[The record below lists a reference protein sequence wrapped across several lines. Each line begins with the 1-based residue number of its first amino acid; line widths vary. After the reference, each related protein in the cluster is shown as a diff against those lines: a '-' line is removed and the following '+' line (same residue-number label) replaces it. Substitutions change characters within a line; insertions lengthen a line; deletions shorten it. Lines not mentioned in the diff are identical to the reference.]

1 MLSALLADRWGGV
14 YPRTQVGQLEYES
27 FRSCLSLFRKIHD
40 FEVVHR
46 QNSPNG
52 RKRVRD
58 LGVETTGNQCCFPK
72 DRSPPII
79 IISGLAAF
87 LLGSG
92 AIHEADSADTESMAG
107 STLERIDFV
116 LRTHT
121 CGELR
126 TTHVGQSVTLCGW
139 VDTYRDFGGLVFID
153 LRDRYGMTQ
162 VVFSPSYAEMHA
174 VARSLRNEDVIRVT
188 GEVVARPADM
198 QNLKLATG
206 EIDVKGR
213 QMEVLNKSK
222 TPPFFPTQ
230 ADLPNE
236 ELRLKYRFVD
246 LRRPAVQQALILRHK
261 LSKATRDYF
270 DERQFLEIETPMLG
284 RSTPEGARDYL
295 VPSRVHEG
303 CFYALPQSPQIYK
316 QILMVAGYDRYFQ
329 LAKCFRDEDLRADR
343 QPEFTQIDVE
353 MAFVQQEDILSMI
366 DGLMAQLVKTLRG
379 TELKLPLLRLTHREV
394 MERFGSD
401 KPDLRFGLELIDLG
415 EIASQCDF
423 GVFKSTIENG
433 GRVRGIRVPQAAE
446 KYSRKQIDELTEFVK
461 QYGAKGLAFFR
472 VKDNELDSPIAKF
485 FSPEHQQAIIA
496 KLEAQAGDLL
506 FCVADSSKVSSA
518 ALSALRLRLGRELN
532 LFDPQELKIA
542 WVLDFPMFQWNDEEK
557 RWDAEHHPFCQ
568 PVDED
573 IPLLDTDP
581 GQVRAQSYDLVCN
594 GYEAASGSVRIH
606 DSTVQQKIFNLLGIT
621 NEEAEARFGF
631 LLEALRYGAPPHAGV
646 ALGLDRWVMLFLA
659 SDNIRDVIAFPKT
672 QKAGD
677 MLTGAPATVDAKQ
690 LRDLHIKVDVPPAK

>member
-1 MLSALLADRWGGV
+1 M
-14 YPRTQVGQLEYES
+14 
-27 FRSCLSLFRKIHD
+27 
-40 FEVVHR
+40 
-46 QNSPNG
+46 
-52 RKRVRD
+52 
-58 LGVETTGNQCCFPK
+58 
-72 DRSPPII
+72 
-79 IISGLAAF
+79 
-87 LLGSG
+87 
-92 AIHEADSADTESMAG
+92 
-107 STLERIDFV
+107 

-126 TTHVGQSVTLCGW
+126 PAHIGQSVTVCGW

-162 VVFSPSYAEMHA
+162 VVFNPSQAEIHA
-174 VARSLRNEDVIRVT
+174 LARSLRNEDVIQVT

-198 QNLKLATG
+198 QNPKLATG

-213 QMEVLNKSK
+213 QMAVLNKSK

-236 ELRLKYRFVD
+236 ELRLKYRFID

-261 LSKATRDYF
+261 FSKATRDYF
-270 DERQFLEIETPMLG
+270 DELQFLEIETPMMG

-353 MAFVQQEDILSMI
+353 MAFVGQEDILQTI
-366 DGLMAQLVKTLRG
+366 DGLMARLVKDLRG
-379 TELKLPLLRLTHREV
+379 TELPLPLLRLTHREV
-394 MERFGSD
+394 LERFGSD

-415 EIASQCDF
+415 EIARACDF
-423 GVFKSTIENG
+423 GVFKSTMENG
-433 GRVRGIRVPQAAE
+433 GRVRGIRVPGSAE

-472 VKDNELDSPIAKF
+472 VKDGELDSPIAKF
-485 FSPEHQQAIIA
+485 FSIEHQQAIIA
-496 KLEAQAGDLL
+496 KFGAEPGDLL
-506 FCVADSSKVSSA
+506 FCVADTFKVSCG
-518 ALSALRLRLGRELN
+518 ALSALRNRLARELN
-532 LFDPQELKIA
+532 LFDPQELKVA

-568 PVDED
+568 PVEED
-573 IPLLDTDP
+573 IPLLETDP

-606 DSTVQQKIFNLLGIT
+606 DPAVQQKIFNLLGIT
-621 NEEAEARFGF
+621 NEEAESRFGF

-672 QKAGD
+672 QKASD
-677 MLTGAPATVDAKQ
+677 MLTGAPATVDARQ
-690 LRDLHIKVDVPPAK
+690 LRDLHIKVDVPAARATP

>member
-1 MLSALLADRWGGV
+1 M
-14 YPRTQVGQLEYES
+14 
-27 FRSCLSLFRKIHD
+27 
-40 FEVVHR
+40 
-46 QNSPNG
+46 
-52 RKRVRD
+52 
-58 LGVETTGNQCCFPK
+58 
-72 DRSPPII
+72 
-79 IISGLAAF
+79 
-87 LLGSG
+87 
-92 AIHEADSADTESMAG
+92 
-107 STLERIDFV
+107 

-126 TTHVGQSVTLCGW
+126 TANVGQSVTLCGW

-153 LRDRYGMTQ
+153 LRDRYGITQ

-198 QNLKLATG
+198 QNPKLDTG
-206 EIDVKGR
+206 EIDVRGR
-213 QMEVLNKSK
+213 QLEVLNKSK

-236 ELRLKYRFVD
+236 ELRLKYRFLD
-246 LRRPAVQQALILRHK
+246 LRRPTVQQALILRHQ
-261 LSKATRDYF
+261 LCKATRDYF
-270 DERQFLEIETPMLG
+270 DEQGFLEIETPMLG

-353 MAFVQQEDILSMI
+353 MAFVQQEDILTTI
-366 DGLMAQLVKTLRG
+366 DGLIARAVKKLRG
-379 TELKLPLLRLTHREV
+379 TDIHLPLPRLTHREV
-394 MERFGSD
+394 MERYGSD
-401 KPDLRFGLELIDLG
+401 KPDLRFGLELTDLG
-415 EIASQCDF
+415 GIAGKCDF
-423 GVFKSTIENG
+423 SVFKSTIEGG
-433 GRVRGIRVPQAAE
+433 GRVRGLRVPQAAE

-461 QYGAKGLAFFR
+461 QFGAKGLAFFR
-472 VKDNELDSPIAKF
+472 VKDQELDSPIAKF
-485 FSPEHQQAIIA
+485 FSAEHQKAIIA
-496 KLEAQAGDLL
+496 RLGAQPGDLL
-506 FCVADSSKVSSA
+506 FCVADTFKVSSA

-532 LFDPQELKIA
+532 LYDPQELRVA
-542 WVLDFPMFQWNDEEK
+542 WVLDFPMFQWNDEEQ

-573 IPLLDTDP
+573 IPFLETDP
-581 GQVRAQSYDLVCN
+581 GRVRAQSYDLVCN

-606 DSTVQQKIFNLLGIT
+606 DPLVQQKIFNLLGIS
-621 NEEAEARFGF
+621 NEQAEARFGF
-631 LLEALRYGAPPHAGV
+631 LLEALRYGAPPHAGI

-672 QKAGD
+672 QKASD
-677 MLTGAPATVDAKQ
+677 LLTGAPANVDARQ
-690 LRDLHIKVDVPPAK
+690 LRDLHIKIDAPK

>member
-1 MLSALLADRWGGV
+1 
-14 YPRTQVGQLEYES
+14 
-27 FRSCLSLFRKIHD
+27 
-40 FEVVHR
+40 
-46 QNSPNG
+46 
-52 RKRVRD
+52 
-58 LGVETTGNQCCFPK
+58 
-72 DRSPPII
+72 
-79 IISGLAAF
+79 
-87 LLGSG
+87 
-92 AIHEADSADTESMAG
+92 
-107 STLERIDFV
+107 V

-126 TTHVGQSVTLCGW
+126 STHVGQSVTLCGW

-153 LRDRYGMTQ
+153 LRDRYGVTQ
-162 VVFSPSYAEMHA
+162 VVFSPTFAEIHEI
-174 VARSLRNEDVIRVT
+174 ARSLRNEDVIRIT

-198 QNLKLATG
+198 QNPKLATG
-206 EIDVKGR
+206 DIDVRGR
-213 QMEVLNKSK
+213 QLEVLNKSK

-261 LSKATRDYF
+261 MCKATRDYF
-270 DERQFLEIETPMLG
+270 DERDFLEIETPMLG

-353 MAFVQQEDILSMI
+353 MAFVQQEDILSTI
-366 DGLMAQLVKTLRG
+366 DGLMARLVKTLRG
-379 TELKLPLLRLTHREV
+379 TELSLPLLRLTHREV
-394 MERFGSD
+394 MERFGND
-401 KPDLRFGLELIDLG
+401 KPDLRFGLELTCLG
-415 EIASQCDF
+415 DIAKECDF
-423 GVFKSTIENG
+423 GVFKTTIANG
-433 GRVRGIRVPQAAE
+433 GRVRGFCVSQAAD
-446 KYSRKQIDELTEFVK
+446 KYSRKQIDELTAFVQ

-472 VKDNELDSPIAKF
+472 VKDGELDSPIAKF
-485 FSPEHQQAIIA
+485 FSAQHQQEMIERFNA
-496 KLEAQAGDLL
+496 KPGDLL
-506 FCVADSSKVSSA
+506 FCVADTFKVSCA
-518 ALSALRLRLGRELN
+518 ALSALRNRLGKELG
-532 LFDPQELKIA
+532 LYDPQELKIA

-568 PVDED
+568 PVEED
-573 IPLLDTDP
+573 IPFLESDP
-581 GQVRAQSYDLVCN
+581 GKVRAQSYDLVCN

-606 DSTVQQKIFNLLGIT
+606 DPAVQQKIFNLLGIS
-621 NEEAEARFGF
+621 NEDAEARFGF
-631 LLEALRYGAPPHAGV
+631 LLEALRHGAPPHAGV

-677 MLTGAPATVDAKQ
+677 MLTGAPAPVDLRQ
-690 LRDLHIKVDVPPAK
+690 LRDLHIKVDVPK